1 MTVTTPVFG
10 RVLACARSV
19 GYWQKQQQQAPP
31 RQRWLLAMARGLSRE
46 LSKQKNLKNQSG
58 NKGRTDDMTP
68 AQRAE
73 QCAARGC
80 SAVLPAE
87 RTRC

>member
-1 MTVTTPVFG
+1 
-10 RVLACARSV
+10 
-19 GYWQKQQQQAPP
+19 
-31 RQRWLLAMARGLSRE
+31 MARGLSRE

-73 QCAARGC
+73 QCAALRLL
-80 SAVLPAE
+80 SRPP
-87 RTRC
+87 R